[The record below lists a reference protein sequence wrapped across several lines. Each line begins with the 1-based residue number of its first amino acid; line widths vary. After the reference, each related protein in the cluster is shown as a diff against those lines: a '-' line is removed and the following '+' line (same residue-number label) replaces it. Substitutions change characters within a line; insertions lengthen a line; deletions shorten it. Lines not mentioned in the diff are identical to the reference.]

1 MADRTIAQQILAATR
16 QLMRHVAPVSSP
28 TGLVAFP
35 VFHEVKLSTIEHLL
49 DATAL
54 SPSEVAKRF
63 ASPTGWIC
71 EGFRASAA
79 QRAIALADS
88 ARGRARSV
96 RAAAAKQLQA
106 GNLPSL
112 TGTEKQRAW
121 ANQIRAEHA
130 AASPHSAHLQ
140 TKSNAAWWIENRRAL

>member
-1 MADRTIAQQILAATR
+1 MADRTIAQQILAATH

-28 TGLVAFP
+28 AALVAIP
-35 VFHEVKLSTIEHLL
+35 IFHEVNLSTIEHLL
-49 DATAL
+49 DATAW
-54 SPSEVAKRF
+54 SPGELAKQL

-71 EGFRASAA
+71 ESYRASTA
-79 QRAIALADS
+79 QQAVALANS
-88 ARGRARSV
+88 ARARARSV
-96 RAAAAKQLQA
+96 RAAAAKQAQA
-106 GNLPSL
+106 GNLPFL

-130 AASPHSAHLQ
+130 AESPHSANLQ